1 MGSSPSSTS
10 ISFTWCAICANFWS
24 SSSVPVIEVEVDEAI
39 VWMRKD
45 VRGSVIYQILRIT
58 QISESVEQMEILK
71 SSPSLL
77 RGARAHHIMPTAN
90 TDGNT
95 SPEVVLD
102 PAPSSYRAP
111 KARQAHRPIFK
122 FCAEDYGA
130 GCA

>member
-39 VWMRKD
+39 GLKKD
-45 VRGSVIYQILRIT
+45 VRGFEILRIA

-77 RGARAHHIMPTAN
+77 RRARAHHIMPTTN

-102 PAPSSYRAP
+102 PAPSSYREP
-111 KARQAHRPIFK
+111 RGAHDK
-122 FCAEDYGA
+122 S
-130 GCA
+130 